1 MKTDVD
7 SKIQM
12 KSLFL
17 AAQFHD
23 SEQTEITAAVVLQGL
38 FLDQLKCVGKNRRDF
53 QSIRVFESSK
63 SLFLKAHLFLS
74 GTAVSLIKTST

>member
-23 SEQTEITAAVVLQGL
+23 SEQTEITAAVVSAGTVLRPAEV
-38 FLDQLKCVGKNRRDF
+38 CGKK
-53 QSIRVFESSK
+53 QK
-63 SLFLKAHLFLS
+63 SFSVNTRF
-74 GTAVSLIKTST
+74 